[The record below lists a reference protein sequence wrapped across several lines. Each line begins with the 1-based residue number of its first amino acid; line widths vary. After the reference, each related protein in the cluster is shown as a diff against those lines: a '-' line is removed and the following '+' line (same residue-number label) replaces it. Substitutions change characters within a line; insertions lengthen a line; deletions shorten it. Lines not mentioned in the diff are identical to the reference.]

1 MARLSLGIYD
11 EKLYEKS
18 LQELDFFSQKV
29 NDSLQDVEKI
39 GFFDLTMKDGHKFK
53 ISPSSRKTLQN
64 AKNAVKE

>member
-1 MARLSLGIYD
+1 MIGCSCT
-11 EKLYEKS
+11 
-18 LQELDFFSQKV
+18 V
-29 NDSLQDVEKI
+29 SLQDVEKI